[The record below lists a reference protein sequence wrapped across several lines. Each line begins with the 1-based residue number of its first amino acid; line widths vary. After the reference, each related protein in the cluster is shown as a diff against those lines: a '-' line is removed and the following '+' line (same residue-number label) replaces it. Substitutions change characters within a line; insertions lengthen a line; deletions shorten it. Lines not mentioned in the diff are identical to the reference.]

1 MAGIEFY
8 NAHNINCIYIKFP
21 DIYFTPEYGLACE
34 YSDNAEWECCVY
46 KDLIYVY
53 LKKIIMH
60 NNMTYYNLITP
71 YGYSGYHYLNK
82 NTYDEFLSLFREKA
96 KQRNYISEIV
106 RQNPYINIQIT
117 DYNIITSKTIYT
129 VKIDNFDDYFRIFL
143 CNKKRNKYNKALKKG
158 LNFKIVS
165 LSNGILNEK
174 FIKLY
179 NFTMNKVNAN
189 KYYYFNDEYY
199 KTLEKIQNT
208 YLSEIL
214 DQDNN
219 TIGCSI
225 IFMYD
230 SYIHYHLSCNDKSM
244 NCITDF
250 LLISIIKEFG
260 IGKQIILGCGI
271 KENDELSKFK
281 GSLGNEKLIYNI
293 YKNIINEDIYNE
305 LSNEKGV

>member
-1 MAGIEFY
+1 MDRIEFY
-8 NAHNINCIYIKFP
+8 DKYNINSITINFP

-53 LKKIIMH
+53 LKKKIMH
-60 NNMTYYNLITP
+60 NNTNYYNLITP
-71 YGYSGYHYLNK
+71 YGYSGYYYLNK
-82 NTYDEFLSLFREKA
+82 KTYENFLPLFREKA
-96 KQRNYISEIV
+96 NQKKYISEVI
-106 RQNPYINIQIT
+106 RQNPYINIQLT
-117 DYNIITSKTIYT
+117 DYNIISSKNIYT
-129 VKIDNFDDYFRIFL
+129 VKINNFDDYFRNFL
-143 CNKKRNKYNKALKKG
+143 SNKKRNMYNKALKNN
-158 LNFKIVS
+158 LRFKITS
-165 LSNGILNEK
+165 LSSGILNEK

-189 KYYYFNDEYY
+189 KYYYFNDNYY
-199 KTLEKIQNT
+199 NSVEKIQNT

-214 DQDNN
+214 DQNDN
-219 TIGCSI
+219 TIGCAI

-260 IGKQIILGCGI
+260 IGKQIILGCGV

-281 GSLGNEKLIYNI
+281 RTLGNKTLIYNI

-305 LSNEKGV
+305 LLKEN